1 MLLICLMGLVV
12 LTVAFLPSVLYAV
25 WIRNTEKYEREPWV
39 PVAITFI
46 LGAVAGVVIALILE
60 VLASVVYATYS
71 PGVVRQY
78 EFLARNRE
86 ALDALV
92 MACIVAPF
100 AEEFS
105 KFLCMLPA
113 RRYIDELEDGL
124 VYGAAAG
131 LGFAATENLLYE
143 GYTLL
148 AGGIIAWIVISVIR
162 SITGGMLH
170 GSTTA
175 LMGYGYSRKKLERRR
190 WALLGG
196 YLVAVAIH
204 GLFNLVAS
212 LFLFVSE
219 DNPVAYLL
227 ILLVAIAMAVSI
239 FTYVRRKIKRL
250 DIQAISPQ

>member
-1 MLLICLMGLVV
+1 
-12 LTVAFLPSVLYAV
+12 VAFLPSVVYAV

-39 PVAITFI
+39 PIIITFI
-46 LGAVAGVVIALILE
+46 LGAFAGVVIALILE
-60 VLASVVYATYS
+60 FSAAIIYAAYS

-86 ALDALV
+86 ALDALI
-92 MACIVAPF
+92 MACIIAPF

-143 GYTLL
+143 GSALI
-148 AGGIIAWIVISVIR
+148 AGGLVAWIVISVIR

-175 LMGYGYSRKKLERRR
+175 IMGYGYSRKKLEHKR

-204 GLFNLVAS
+204 GVFNLVAS
-212 LFLFVSE
+212 LLLFVGE
-219 DNPVAYLL
+219 EHAWAYLL
-227 ILLVAIAMAVSI
+227 ILIVAVGMAVGV

-250 DIQAISPQ
+250 DIQGLSPQ